1 MLPGGRRLVAAA
13 SRSRGTVLVLITNDD
28 GVDSKG
34 LHALRAAVARVPGI
48 RVAVLA
54 PNRDWTA
61 AGHTKTMDRPL
72 RVTEIELPDGGRA
85 YASDGTP
92 SDCVALAMLGFLGE
106 RPALVVSGINRG
118 PNLGDDITY
127 SGTVAAAMEAVVS
140 GVPGIAVSFGDRY
153 SWEYDAAAAF
163 AAGLVG
169 RVIEEGLAPDILLNV
184 NVPPG
189 RPAGVEVTR
198 LGKRAYH
205 DELIE
210 RIDPF
215 GRKYY
220 WIGGEEPGGQA
231 EPGTDLAA
239 VAAGRISV
247 TPIHLDLTN
256 HAWLDRLARWRLDK
270 LLGGLPSSERAPR
283 RQEE

>member
-1 MLPGGRRLVAAA
+1 M
-13 SRSRGTVLVLITNDD
+13 LVLITNDD
-28 GVDSKG
+28 GIDSKG
-34 LHALRAAVARVPGI
+34 LLALRAAVSRTPGARVE
-48 RVAVLA
+48 VLA
-54 PNRDWTA
+54 PNRDWSA
-61 AGHTKTMDRPL
+61 VGHTKTMDRPL
-72 RVTEIELPDGGRA
+72 RVTEVELPDGSRG

-92 SDCVALAMLGFLGE
+92 SDCVALAVLGFLGE

-140 GVPGIAVSFGDRY
+140 GIPGIAVSYGDRY
-153 SWEYDAAAAF
+153 SWEYEAAATF

-169 RVIEEGLAPDILLNV
+169 RAIERGLAPDILLNV

-189 RPAGVEVTR
+189 EIAGVEVTR
-198 LGKRAYH
+198 LGKRAYY

-210 RIDPF
+210 RVDPY

-220 WIGGEEPGGQA
+220 WIGGEEPGGEA

-256 HAWLDRLARWRLDK
+256 HQ
-270 LLGGLPSSERAPR
+270 LLEQVRGWDLERVLGR
-283 RQEE
+283 RG